1 MSLPPDL
8 HVHTEWSYDGPNG
21 DMARSCER
29 AIEIGLPAIAFT
41 DHADFVV
48 VQEGQHC
55 VDIMGYLESIER
67 CRSRFRGLRVLSGVE
82 LGEPHWFPKE
92 TAEILAAGPLDR
104 VLGSIHCVRLGS
116 GIVDA
121 SQFRSRPPEDLP
133 AAVREYFRETL
144 AMIESPQ
151 PFEALAHIDYPK
163 RYWPEGMPPYREE
176 DYEHEIRAILFGAKR
191 RGLVLEANTTRGDG
205 GEARFCPGLKVL
217 CWWHEVAGEAV
228 SFGSDAHD
236 PDRVAGGF
244 EVAMRIVEQA
254 GFKPAADPMALWR
267 R

>member
-1 MSLPPDL
+1 MPLPPDL
-8 HVHTEWSYDGPNG
+8 HVHTEWSYDAARG
-21 DMARSCER
+21 DMIRSCER

-48 VQEGQHC
+48 VQQGQHC
-55 VDIMGYLESIER
+55 VDIAGYLESVER
-67 CRSRFRGLRVLSGVE
+67 CRARFRQLRILSGVE
-82 LGEPHWFPKE
+82 LGEPHWFPAE
-92 TAEILAAGPLDR
+92 TAAVLAAGPLDR
-104 VLGSIHCVRLGS
+104 VLGSIHCIRLAGQ
-116 GIVDA
+116 VFDA
-121 SQFRSRPPEDLP
+121 SQFRTEPPPDLP

-144 AMIESPQ
+144 AMVESPE

-163 RYWPEGMPPYREE
+163 RYWPDGAAPYREE
-176 DYEHEIRAILFGAKR
+176 DYEEEIRAVLVAAAR

-217 CWWHEVAGEAV
+217 RWWREVGGEAV
-228 SFGSDAHD
+228 SFGSDAHS

-244 EVAMRIVEQA
+244 EIAMEVVEAA
-254 GFKPAADPMALWR
+254 GFKPAPDPMALWR